1 MLTTTAT
8 SEGKASLRTGSYLKG
23 KKKRET
29 ETKKALER
37 FANHGDA
44 SVVYAY
50 L

>member
-37 FANHGDA
+37 FANDA